1 MNLPLP
7 PPAKSFRRF
16 RAALAVAE
24 CANPFEDTP
33 TPPPVGRWNSEK
45 ESIQEEQ
52 HVTSAASDQ
61 IYCFKCRSKTDTLE
75 AQEVVLKNG
84 RPAVTSQCT
93 VCGTKKFRMGAARK

>member
-7 PPAKSFRRF
+7 PPAKSFHRF
-16 RAALAVAE
+16 GAGLAVAE
-24 CANPFEDTP
+24 SANPFEDTP
-33 TPPPVGRWNSEK
+33 TLPEGRWKSER

-52 HVTSAASDQ
+52 HMTSAASDQ

-84 RPAVTSQCT
+84 RPAVTGQCT
-93 VCGTKKFRMGAARK
+93 VCGTKKFRMEAARK